1 MPARGPRRTVRRAG
15 STAPTTEVK
24 VNKALL
30 EQVIAICT
38 RAGEAILGVYN
49 SSADLQVEIK
59 ADDSPV
65 TAADLAAHAILAP
78 ALAQL
83 IEGVPVLSEE
93 QQMPPFEE
101 RRQWRRYWIVDPLD
115 GTKEFI
121 RRNGEFTV
129 NVALIENG
137 EPVLGVVHVP
147 VLDITYAGCKGN
159 GAFKRTAEG
168 EKEICTRPLQPRL
181 DKGLPVELVASR
193 SHGAGA
199 VDRLVARIESE
210 LGQVACKNMGS
221 SLKLCLVAEG
231 AADLYPRL
239 APTCEWDT
247 AAAQAVVEAAGGT
260 VVDEEFRLLRY
271 NTKNSVLNPFFHVIG
286 DPTFDWCE
294 LLTK

>member
-1 MPARGPRRTVRRAG
+1 M
-15 STAPTTEVK
+15 
-24 VNKALL
+24 NKALL
-30 EQVIAICT
+30 EQVIAICKN
-38 RAGEAILGVYN
+38 AGEAILEVYH
-49 SSADLQVEIK
+49 SSAELEVDTK

-65 TAADLAAHAILAP
+65 TAADLAAHKILAP

-83 IEGVPVLSEE
+83 IDGVPVLSEE
-93 QQMPPFEE
+93 QEMPSFAE
-101 RRQWRRYWIVDPLD
+101 RSQWQRYWIVDPLD

-121 RRNGEFTV
+121 RRTGEFTV

-147 VLDITYAGCKGN
+147 VLDITYAGGKGD
-159 GAFKRTAEG
+159 GAFKRTLSG
-168 EKEICTRPLQPRL
+168 DTEIHVRPLKPRL
-181 DKGLPVELVASR
+181 EAGDAVELVASR

-199 VDRLVARIESE
+199 VDQLVERIESK
-210 LGQVACKNMGS
+210 LGAVVCKNMGS

-260 VVDEEFRLLRY
+260 VVDDSFKLLRY
-271 NTKNSVLNPFFHVIG
+271 NSKDSLLNPFFYVIG
-286 DPTFDWCE
+286 DASYDWQD
-294 LLTK
+294 LLNAESPVN

>member
-1 MPARGPRRTVRRAG
+1 M
-15 STAPTTEVK
+15 
-24 VNKALL
+24 NKALL
-30 EQVIAICT
+30 EQVIAICKG
-38 RAGEAILGVYN
+38 AGEAILTVYH
-49 SSADLQVEIK
+49 SSADLEVETK

-65 TAADLAAHAILAP
+65 TAADLAAHKILAP

-93 QQMPPFEE
+93 QEMPSFAE
-101 RRQWRRYWIVDPLD
+101 RSQWQRYWIVDPLD

-121 RRNGEFTV
+121 RRTGEFTV

-137 EPVLGVVHVP
+137 EPVLGVVYVP
-147 VLDITYAGCKGN
+147 VLDITYAGGKGA
-159 GAFKRTAEG
+159 GAFKRTVSG
-168 EKEICTRPLQPRL
+168 DTDIRVRPLRQRL
-181 DKGLPVELVASR
+181 ESGEAVELVASR

-199 VDRLVARIESE
+199 VDQLVERIESR
-210 LGQVACKNMGS
+210 LGAVACKNMGS

-260 VVDEEFRLLRY
+260 VVDDQFKLLRY
-271 NTKNSVLNPFFHVIG
+271 NRKDSLLNPFFYVIG
-286 DPTFDWCE
+286 DASFDWQD
-294 LLTK
+294 LLNTESSVN

>member
-1 MPARGPRRTVRRAG
+1 MD
-15 STAPTTEVK
+15 
-24 VNKALL
+24 KALDNKVL
-30 EQVIAICT
+30 VERVIEICT
-38 RAGEAILGVYN
+38 RAGEAILEVYN
-49 SSADLQVEIK
+49 SSAELEVDTK

-65 TAADLAAHAILAP
+65 TAADLAAHAVLAP
-78 ALAQL
+78 ALAEL
-83 IEGVPVLSEE
+83 IDGVPVLSEE
-93 QQMPPFEE
+93 QEMPSFEE
-101 RRQWRRYWIVDPLD
+101 RSRWQRYWIVDPLD

-147 VLDITYAGCKGN
+147 VLDITYAGAKN
-159 GAFKRTAEG
+159 HGAFKRNAEG
-168 EKEICTRPLQPRL
+168 EQEIRVRALQPRL
-181 DKGLPVELVASR
+181 DAGEPVELVASR

-199 VDRLVARIESE
+199 VDKLVERIESS
-210 LGQVACKNMGS
+210 LGTVVCKNMGS

-260 VVDEEFRLLRY
+260 VVDEGFRLLRY
-271 NTKNSVLNPFFHVIG
+271 NTKDSLLNPFFYVIG
-286 DPTFDWCE
+286 DPAFGWRK